1 MTRKVASVCSI
12 RSYAVTIAEMP
23 VYKITGPEF
32 GRPRAPP
39 PHSDESRRDRRG
51 PRALVTT
58 KPSRRTQLRWHSQSL
73 ATLHSQLRS
82 RRMTAENTHRQP
94 ATIQGPTRA
103 HQALVVAATTQSD
116 TAQTFPGRSKDYR
129 VCVLIT
135 GDALF
140 VSRHQ
145 QKFASP
151 CATTSC

>member
-23 VYKITGPEF
+23 VFTIPDGEF
-32 GRPRAPP
+32 VRARARP

-82 RRMTAENTHRQP
+82 RRMTANANE
-94 ATIQGPTRA
+94 IGRA
-103 HQALVVAATTQSD
+103 HV
-116 TAQTFPGRSKDYR
+116 
-129 VCVLIT
+129 
-135 GDALF
+135 
-140 VSRHQ
+140 
-145 QKFASP
+145 
-151 CATTSC
+151 